1 MPSSITIP
9 LYYDLDLLLW
19 TSAAGGIARQPNL
32 VLGQS
37 DSIDFAVQFVRGGV
51 VIELTSPAFLCGIK
65 PINDTAGDY
74 LVNTTTATK
83 TGNGTSTV
91 YTFTLLLDSTALRA
105 WLLTVTAVSNYAAFS
120 IRDTVNLIATLPA
133 ITCSILPDYT
143 LTGTTPS
150 GAAGILVVANGQ
162 TFTVN
167 KTLAMPVD
175 DGQPNYFLKTNGFGQ
190 ASWATGNNG
199 TVTSVAANFTGG
211 LITVTGSPVTSA
223 GAFAFS
229 VTGGVTGGIVY
240 FSSPTNWQSSGAL
253 TAGAL
258 ILGTS
263 GGAPTGLSAATS
275 GRVLVSMGVGTSPT
289 YTSNPTLG
297 SNAIGG
303 VTGTL
308 TLANSSSGSV
318 VLTPPTVVGGGTI
331 ITFPATTTTLAG
343 LASTQSFT
351 QVNTFSSS
359 VGSTSPTSGAV
370 IITGGLGVG
379 MAGYFG
385 SKIEVGT
392 TGTTT
397 GTVVFENGSSG
408 TITLTPP
415 SGALGTVVVTLPNGT
430 TTLAGLAMTQTFT
443 STNTFSN
450 AVSMT
455 LNTDATSAS
464 VGGTLTVTGGVG
476 ISKKLFVGTLLDI
489 VTSSSTAGQL
499 TQNGS
504 RLMHTYG
511 TQNLFVGLD
520 AGNFTLGATATG
532 ALSNLGFGREAL
544 KSVTTGQRNCCFGDV
559 VSNLLT
565 YGSDN
570 TIFGTFAGS
579 ALTTAN
585 GNTAIGKSALGTNA
599 TSLRNTAIGMN
610 ALGSCIG
617 AANVA
622 VGFNAAQALTGTAGT
637 NAFNVCIGYAAGLQV
652 QTIGGITAA
661 SLTTGTNNT
670 MLGTNAGSTVA
681 TGTYRTAVGSDSICE
696 SNNAIKFGRDT
707 LDVVL
712 LPKMTQAQM
721 ATAATT
727 LGTVKGALVYC
738 TDGGADADHVHFYNG
753 SAWARLN

>member
-1 MPSSITIP
+1 
-9 LYYDLDLLLW
+9 
-19 TSAAGGIARQPNL
+19 
-32 VLGQS
+32 
-37 DSIDFAVQFVRGGV
+37 
-51 VIELTSPAFLCGIK
+51 
-65 PINDTAGDY
+65 
-74 LVNTTTATK
+74 
-83 TGNGTSTV
+83 
-91 YTFTLLLDSTALRA
+91 
-105 WLLTVTAVSNYAAFS
+105 
-120 IRDTVNLIATLPA
+120 
-133 ITCSILPDYT
+133 
-143 LTGTTPS
+143 
-150 GAAGILVVANGQ
+150 
-162 TFTVN
+162 
-167 KTLAMPVD
+167 
-175 DGQPNYFLKTNGFGQ
+175 
-190 ASWATGNNG
+190 
-199 TVTSVAANFTGG
+199 
-211 LITVTGSPVTSA
+211 
-223 GAFAFS
+223 
-229 VTGGVTGGIVY
+229 
-240 FSSPTNWQSSGAL
+240 
-253 TAGAL
+253 
-258 ILGTS
+258 
-263 GGAPTGLSAATS
+263 
-275 GRVLVSMGVGTSPT
+275 
-289 YTSNPTLG
+289 
-297 SNAIGG
+297 
-303 VTGTL
+303 
-308 TLANSSSGSV
+308 
-318 VLTPPTVVGGGTI
+318 
-331 ITFPATTTTLAG
+331 
-343 LASTQSFT
+343 
-351 QVNTFSSS
+351 
-359 VGSTSPTSGAV
+359 
-370 IITGGLGVG
+370 
-379 MAGYFG
+379 
-385 SKIEVGT
+385 
-392 TGTTT
+392 
-397 GTVVFENGSSG
+397 
-408 TITLTPP
+408 
-415 SGALGTVVVTLPNGT
+415 
-430 TTLAGLAMTQTFT
+430 
-443 STNTFSN
+443 
-450 AVSMT
+450 MT